1 MENRSHIVKT
11 QVAVAPSGYGKI
23 RKIARERLY
32 PDSFSIYKSRLELN
46 ISLTE
51 LYRSPPKVPF

>member
-11 QVAVAPSGYGKI
+11 HITVAPSGYGKI
-23 RKIARERLY
+23 RKIARERSY

-46 ISLTE
+46 ISSTE